1 VSGVPDIPR
10 TGIAFVKAHG
20 AGNDFLVVDQPLGA
34 LDRGELARRMCD
46 RHGGVGADGMVVLE
60 AGGAADGL
68 FRIYNSDGSEATL
81 SGNGLR
87 CAAAHLLAKRPS
99 CGSAVAS
106 GMRVALETRVGLREL
121 FFLERRGREWWF
133 RAEMGRPSFA
143 AAEVPFI
150 PPGKPAEPMVGIALP
165 VGDAQVRATILSTG
179 NAQCIVLVEDWTTVD
194 WRGLGAELE
203 RHPWFPDRA
212 NIGFVRV
219 LSEGEVEARF
229 WERGAGPTLA
239 SGSGSCACA
248 VAAHLNGKTGRRV
261 RVRLERGAMD
271 VDWRDDGIVDLT
283 GPAEIVC
290 EGVFHFD

>member
-1 VSGVPDIPR
+1 MAGRRIP
-10 TGIAFVKAHG
+10 FVKAHG
-20 AGNDFLVVDQPLGA
+20 AGNDFLVLDQPLGA
-34 LDRGELARRMCD
+34 LDHAALARRMCD
-46 RHGGVGADGMVVLE
+46 RHAGVGADGIVVLE
-60 AGGAADGL
+60 AGGAEGL

-87 CAAAHLLAKRPS
+87 CAAAHLLARRAES
-99 CGSAVAS
+99 GAVAAA
-106 GMRVALETRVGLREL
+106 GARVALETRVGLREL

-143 AAEVPFI
+143 AADVPFR
-150 PPGKPAEPMVGIALP
+150 PPGRPEEPIVGLSLP

-179 NAQCIVLVEDWTTVD
+179 NAQCIVLVEDWATVD
-194 WRGLGAELE
+194 WRGLGQELE

-219 LSEGEVEARF
+219 VSTEEIEARF

-239 SGSGSCACA
+239 SGSGSCGCA

-271 VDWRDDGIVDLT
+271 VHWRDDGIVDLT

-290 EGVFHFD
+290 QGVFDLD